1 MKNIATITFH
11 ASHNYGS
18 VLQAY
23 ALAKVIEKEGNS
35 VKIINYRSKQQ
46 KDCYTLYK
54 NYRGVKGK
62 LRNIY
67 QRLISKKLKNR
78 FNGFEYFINNVLP
91 VTKEIN
97 DEKGLQEFS
106 SAFDCYVC
114 GSDQIWNP
122 ACQDFST
129 AYYLDFV
136 KGKKRIAYAPSMGK
150 GEFDEENK
158 ELIKNLLK
166 NVDSIS
172 VREKQG
178 KDLLESLTDKPVELV
193 CDPVILLGKEGWD
206 EVVFDPKI
214 KKPYM
219 FVYFLENNH
228 GDRSYIDLIS
238 KTLGLKVV
246 IVNENIKDV
255 FKNYIKKY
263 DALPIEFVS
272 LIKNAKFVYTNSF
285 HATAFSTMFNVPC
298 ASMIAKTE
306 NVHNNNDS
314 RKIDFLTAVGL
325 EKNLKKSL
333 SKEEILRIYLTDF
346 TDVNEKLEKLREK
359 SKKYL
364 FGEINND

>member
-23 ALAKVIEKEGNS
+23 ALAKVVENLGHSAS
-35 VKIINYRSKQQ
+35 VINYRSKEQ
-46 KDCYTLYK
+46 KECYTLYRK
-54 NYRGVKGK
+54 YRGVKGFV
-62 LRNIY
+62 RNVY
-67 QRLISKKLKNR
+67 QRLISNKLKKR
-78 FNGFEYFINNVLP
+78 YKGFEDFINNVLP
-91 VTKEIN
+91 VTEEVCDKTEI
-97 DEKGLQEFS
+97 KRFS

-122 ACQDFST
+122 ACQDFSSV
-129 AYYLDFV
+129 YYLDFV
-136 KGKKRIAYAPSMGK
+136 DNKKRIAYAPSLGK
-150 GEFDEENK
+150 GEFDNKNK
-158 ELIKNLLK
+158 ELIKGLLE
-166 NVDSIS
+166 NVDCLS

-178 KDLLESLTDKPVELV
+178 KELLESLTDKPVELV
-193 CDPVILLGKEGWD
+193 CDPVILLGKEEWNK
-206 EVVFDPKI
+206 VIPNTSI

-238 KTLGLKVV
+238 KTLGLKIV
-246 IVNENIKDV
+246 ILNENIRDV

-263 DALPIEFVS
+263 DTLPLEFVS
-272 LIKNAKFVYTNSF
+272 LIKNASFVYTNSF

-306 NVHNNNDS
+306 NVNNNNDS
-314 RKIDFLTAVGL
+314 RKIDFLTTVGL

-333 SKEEILRIYLTDF
+333 TKEEIIEITKTDF
-346 TDVNEKLEKLREK
+346 TKANEELEKFKEK
-359 SKKYL
+359 SKNYL
-364 FGEINND
+364 IKAIED

>member
-1 MKNIATITFH
+1 MKKIATITFH

-23 ALAKVIEKEGNS
+23 ALAKVIENQGCN
-35 VKIINYRSKQQ
+35 VKILNYRTAEQ
-46 KDCYTLYK
+46 KKCYTLYRK
-54 NYRGVKGK
+54 YRGFKGA
-62 LRNIY
+62 LRNVY

-78 FNGFEYFINNVLP
+78 YKAFEHFINKILP
-91 VTKEIN
+91 VTEEIN
-97 DEKGLQEFS
+97 DYNGLKKFASE
-106 SAFDCYVC
+106 FDCYVC

-122 ACQDFST
+122 ACLDFST

-136 KGKKRIAYAPSMGK
+136 EDKKCVAYAPSLGK
-150 GEFDEENK
+150 GEFDSEHK
-158 ELIKNLLK
+158 KLIKGLLE
-166 NVDSIS
+166 NVDYIS

-178 KDLLESLTDKPVELV
+178 KALLETLTEKPVELV
-193 CDPVILLGKEGWD
+193 CDPVVLLGKQGWESVIPD
-206 EVVFDPKI
+206 IDV

-246 IVNENIKDV
+246 ILNENVKDV

-263 DALPIEFVS
+263 DAYPLEFIS

-298 ASMIAKTE
+298 ASMIAKVE
-306 NVHNNNDS
+306 NVKNNNDS
-314 RKIDFLTAVGL
+314 RKIDFLTALGL
-325 EKNLKKSL
+325 EKSIKKSL
-333 SKEEILRIYLTDF
+333 TKEEILELFKTDF
-346 TDVNEKLEKLREK
+346 IKANEELEKLREK
-359 SKKYL
+359 SKNYL
-364 FGEINND
+364 IKAIKD

>member
-1 MKNIATITFH
+1 MKKIATITFH

-23 ALAKVIEKEGNS
+23 ALAKVIENEGNS

-54 NYRGVKGK
+54 KYRGLKGW

-67 QRLISKKLKNR
+67 QRLIKGKLKR
-78 FNGFEYFINNVLP
+78 RYNGFEYFINNVLP
-91 VTKEIN
+91 VTEEVN
-97 DEKGLQEFS
+97 DTNSLQKFS
-106 SAFDCYVC
+106 SEFDCFVC

-122 ACQDFST
+122 ICQDFST

-136 KGKKRIAYAPSMGK
+136 KDKKRIAYAPSMGK
-150 GEFDEENK
+150 GEFDDENK
-158 ELIKNLLK
+158 QLIKGLLE
-166 NVDSIS
+166 NVDCIS

-178 KDLLESLTDKPVELV
+178 KDLLESLTNKPVELV
-193 CDPVILLGKEGWD
+193 CDPVILLGKEGWE
-206 EVVFDPKI
+206 EVVPKVEI
-214 KKPYM
+214 KEPYV

-238 KTLGLKVV
+238 ETLGLSVV
-246 IVNENIKDV
+246 ILNENIKDV

-263 DALPIEFVS
+263 DALPLEFVS

-298 ASMIAKTE
+298 ASMIAKNE
-306 NVHNNNDS
+306 NAQNNNDS

-325 EKNLKKSL
+325 ENSLKKSL
-333 SKEEILRIYLTDF
+333 TKEDVLRIYLTDF
-346 TDVNEKLEKLREK
+346 EIANKEIEKLREK
-359 SKKYL
+359 SKNYL
-364 FGEINND
+364 LKAIEE

>member
-1 MKNIATITFH
+1 MKKIATITFH

-23 ALAKVIEKEGNS
+23 ALTKVIENLGHSAS
-35 VKIINYRSKQQ
+35 VINYRSKEQ
-46 KDCYTLYK
+46 KECYTLYRK
-54 NYRGVKGK
+54 YRGVKGFV
-62 LRNIY
+62 RNVY
-67 QRLISKKLKNR
+67 QRLISNKLKKR
-78 FNGFEYFINNVLP
+78 YKGFEDFINNVLP
-91 VTKEIN
+91 VTEEVCDKTEI
-97 DEKGLQEFS
+97 KRFS

-122 ACQDFST
+122 ACLDFST

-136 KGKKRIAYAPSMGK
+136 EDKKCVAYAPSLGK
-150 GEFDEENK
+150 GEFDSEHIK
-158 ELIKNLLK
+158 LIKGLLE
-166 NVDSIS
+166 NVDYIS

-178 KDLLESLTDKPVELV
+178 KALLETLTDKPVELV
-193 CDPVILLGKEGWD
+193 CDPVVLLGRQGWESVIPNID
-206 EVVFDPKI
+206 V

-246 IVNENIKDV
+246 ILNENVKDV

-263 DALPIEFVS
+263 DALPLEFVS

-285 HATAFSTMFNVPC
+285 HATAFSAMFNVPC
-298 ASMIAKTE
+298 ASMIAKSD
-306 NVHNNNDS
+306 NVQNNNDS
-314 RKIDFLTAVGL
+314 RKIDFLTALGL

-333 SKEEILRIYLTDF
+333 TKEEIIEITKTDF
-346 TDVNEKLEKLREK
+346 IKANEELEKLREK
-359 SKKYL
+359 SKNYL
-364 FGEINND
+364 IKAIEG